1 MEKKT
6 FIDQLNIGF
15 EANDLA
21 EHLSP
26 ESAEKLYL
34 FAELLVET
42 NAKYN
47 LTAIT
52 DADGIIL
59 KHFIDSASVLRHI
72 PSRANVVDVGCGAGL
87 PSIPIAILRSD
98 VTVKSIDST
107 SKKTDFVN
115 LAAEHLALNNITA
128 ECGRAESLVN
138 VSRETFDVCVSRA
151 VARLNVLSELCIP
164 FVRQNGIFIA
174 MKSNKGKEE
183 LSEAKHGIEKLGC
196 QLESIEELTLN
207 HLDNEIER
215 EIYTFRKTA
224 KTPPVFPRN
233 YSQIC
238 KRPL

>member
-15 EANDLA
+15 KANNLT

-42 NAKYN
+42 NTKYN

-59 KHFIDSASVLRHI
+59 KHFIDSASVLRYI
-72 PSRANVVDVGCGAGL
+72 PSNSKVADVGCGAGF

-115 LAAEHLALNNITA
+115 IAAKHLALNNISA

-151 VARLNVLSELCIP
+151 VARLNILSELCIP
-164 FVRQNGIFIA
+164 FVKQNGIFIA
-174 MKSNKGKEE
+174 MKSSKGKEE
-183 LSEAKHGIEKLGC
+183 LNEAERGIEKLGC
-196 QLESIEELTLN
+196 QLESIEKLTLK
-207 HLDNEIER
+207 HRDNEIER
-215 EIYTFRKTA
+215 EIYTFKKTA
-224 KTPPVFPRN
+224 ATPPMFPRN

-238 KRPL
+238 KKPL